1 MVEVLTSCLTLVHT
15 VATDTMNDGTV
26 AWTASAATT
35 PAGGRYFIRVAAT
48 DGGNGGNHVAFS
60 DSGEFDIL
68 APTPT
73 LSLVSIFDANEG
85 GVWEKGSTEVVSST
99 FTLRLP
105 CVYSTPRLST
115 IRTDHRFNL
124 SPSFKFCQCS
134 TNVLPLFNQFAL
146 SGAVCQH
153 TRGRPVRH
161 SCLVVGV

>member
-35 PAGGRYFIRVAAT
+35 PAGGRYFIRVAPT

-85 GVWEKGSTEVVSST
+85 GVWEKGSTEVVSFMSCVCSASA
-99 FTLRLP
+99 LRLDDP
-105 CVYSTPRLST
+105 LYVNQELST
-115 IRTDHRFNL
+115 WDVSKVTTMLYTFSSAIIFNGDI
-124 SPSFKFCQCS
+124 S
-134 TNVLPLFNQFAL
+134 T
-146 SGAVCQH
+146 
-153 TRGRPVRH
+153 
-161 SCLVVGV
+161 